1 MSLIVT
7 VGRQTLMDVIV
18 HDDLFAMMNDA
29 CVLRAEPTVGT
40 ALKVRLYN
48 I

>member
-18 HDDLFAMMNDA
+18 HDDLFVMMNDA
-29 CVLRAEPTVGT
+29 SALRAAPSIGT